1 LINTLYNTKESWAH
15 LWICQQFTAGLHA
28 SSPIESI
35 NAWIKSYIFN
45 SNISL
50 CELGDVIE
58 KRQISENRKYQLVL
72 WKAAIPC
79 IPTQIST
86 AAFMFTSI
94 NKKLEEYLPPAI
106 LELQRNEIRQ
116 CVFYNAIQ
124 VTQEIIDGFD
134 NIAIIYMINIW
145 RMCLMLVK

>member
-1 LINTLYNTKESWAH
+1 LINTFYNIKESCAH
-15 LWICQQFTAGLHA
+15 PWTCQQFTAGLYA
-28 SSPIESI
+28 SSPVESI

-50 CELGDVIE
+50 CELGNIIE
-58 KRQISENRKYQLVL
+58 RRQISENRKYQLVL
-72 WKAAIPC
+72 WKAAIPYAP
-79 IPTQIST
+79 IQIST

-106 LELQRNEIRQ
+106 LELQRDEICQ

-124 VTQEIIDGFD
+124 VTQEVIDGF
-134 NIAIIYMINIW
+134 NHKVYIIIIVYLL
-145 RMCLMLVK
+145 CLYFI